1 MHGEPPTHV
10 LGQKIQWKH
19 RENIP
24 LITRQN
30 HPALG
35 NALTVQVSESMRLLV
50 VKAETRDKHTE
61 IKYSNIYSSK

>member
-1 MHGEPPTHV
+1 MTSRLNHLHGEPPTDV
-10 LGQKIQWKH
+10 LGQKIQSKH

-35 NALTVQVSESMRLLV
+35 EALTVQVCEPTRLLV
-50 VKAETRDKHTE
+50 VKEETRDNKH
-61 IKYSNIYSSK
+61 SKI

>member
-1 MHGEPPTHV
+1 MTSRLNHLHGEPPTHV
-10 LGQKIQWKH
+10 LGQKIQSKH
-19 RENIP
+19 KENIP

-35 NALTVQVSESMRLLV
+35 KALTVQVSESMRLLV

-61 IKYSNIYSSK
+61 I